1 MSAHSESFV
10 ATLTRLAGSSTGL
23 FRKPTDVFAAWLQK
37 KRIPAWL
44 QQHLTRYALAHDTEV
59 GVIRLY
65 SPSSL
70 RASND
75 QCPIMVRRGFLQIGS
90 ATNGDPVAVRFRGEK
105 AVGYLSH
112 DELWTDEPEDPA
124 EYFLPLANDIDGLVA
139 LTLQIEK
146 CPLDYYGTMVEVS
159 NKAVQRTGASRPAR
173 RRKRLSSAAGSRR

>member
-1 MSAHSESFV
+1 MSAHPESFV

-23 FRKPTDVFAAWLQK
+23 FRKPRDGFVAWLQK

-44 QQHLTRYALAHDTEV
+44 RQHLTRYALARDMQV

-75 QCPIMVRRGFLQIGS
+75 QSPIMARRGFLQIGS
-90 ATNGDPVAVRFRGEK
+90 ATNGDPVAVRFVGEK
-105 AVGYLSH
+105 AFGYLSH

-124 EYFLPLANDIDGLVA
+124 EYFLPLATDIDGLVA
-139 LTLQIEK
+139 LAVQIEK
-146 CPLDYYGTMVEVS
+146 CPLDYYGTMVEVP
-159 NKAVQRTGASRPAR
+159 KTVQRTGASRSA
-173 RRKRLSSAAGSRR
+173 RKRNGTSSAAGSRR

>member
-1 MSAHSESFV
+1 MGTSIIAHPESFV

-44 QQHLTRYALAHDTEV
+44 RQHLIRYALAHDMEV

-75 QCPIMVRRGFLQIGS
+75 QSPIMVRRGFLQIGS

-105 AVGYLSH
+105 VVGYLMGTSALYMVAGYRAVESASVLVVGDSIVGSAWSPH
-112 DELWTDEPEDPA
+112 FDEPAIRTTLDRIGRELLA
-124 EYFLPLANDIDGLVA
+124 FLS
-139 LTLQIEK
+139 K
-146 CPLDYYGTMVEVS
+146 SVS
-159 NKAVQRTGASRPAR
+159 
-173 RRKRLSSAAGSRR
+173 L